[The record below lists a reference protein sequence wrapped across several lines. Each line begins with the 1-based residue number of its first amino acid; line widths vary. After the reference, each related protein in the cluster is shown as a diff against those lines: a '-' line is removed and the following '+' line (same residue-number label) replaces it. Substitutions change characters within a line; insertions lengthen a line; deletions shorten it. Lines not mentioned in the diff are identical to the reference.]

1 MSDRAL
7 IEILG
12 RTQAGVLDSSGN
24 IYVAGGLNHLDFPVV
39 NAFQSYVILVPVLRF
54 AIWVS
59 RILVPVLRFAIW
71 VSRILVPVLQFAIR
85 FLSRCRSCNLQFG
98 FCRGA
103 GPAICNSASVVV
115 PVPRFAIWLPQTRAD
130 K

>member
-12 RTQAGVLDSSGN
+12 RTQASVLDSSGN

-59 RILVPVLRFAIW
+59 RILVPVL
-71 VSRILVPVLQFAIR
+71 QFAIR

-103 GPAICNSASVVV
+103 GPAICNLVASNQS
-115 PVPRFAIWLPQTRAD
+115 R
-130 K
+130 